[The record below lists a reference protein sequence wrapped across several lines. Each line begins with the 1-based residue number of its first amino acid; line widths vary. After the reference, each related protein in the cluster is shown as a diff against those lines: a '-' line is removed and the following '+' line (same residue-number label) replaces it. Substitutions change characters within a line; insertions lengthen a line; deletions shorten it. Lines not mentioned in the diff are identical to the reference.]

1 MSVTQSIPHRW
12 TFTRLGGFNQVVL
25 HKADDIRY
33 LHQLDP
39 KLWVSLACP
48 TTGLYFDKQTLK
60 YLDRDGD
67 GRIRL
72 PEVIQVTNWVSR
84 VLHNPGLILEPKDT
98 IRLADLNTDDTDGA
112 AIHAAALR
120 LLELLGKADAGE
132 ISLADVTNQQNIL
145 ANARFNGDGIITP
158 STAEDEALQHV
169 IQIIVANS
177 AMVTDA
183 SGQAGVNEAI
193 VNQFYSDVKARLAW
207 LAAAQPGWVPDGVD
221 GQRAAEALSA
231 VRSKID
237 DYFSRCRA
245 AQYDPRAAEKL
256 NRASGDWSSIAAQD
270 ISETCVEMA
279 EFPLAIITPTNELSL
294 VRGLNPAWESRVN
307 MLHDAVIKPVLGDIE
322 ILTYEQWNNLK
333 ARFDDYQNW
342 LNGEAGQLVSALNS
356 DELQALLD
364 NNSQS
369 AILELIQQDLAV
381 RPLVDAM
388 NKVEELLRYRLH
400 LKTLLNNF
408 VSLPD
413 FFDRDTR
420 AIFEAGVLYLDGR
433 ACELTL
439 EVTDAAKHAT
449 FGGLSR
455 CYLAYCTCTRK
466 DGTTKEIVAA
476 FTEGPHD
483 FLIVGRNGVFF
494 DRNGQDWDA
503 TITKVV
509 ENPISVMQAFFS
521 PYKKLI
527 RFIEK
532 QAEKSAQ
539 EAESASEAKLQEQ
552 STKALTTDPE
562 QTPPTKPKFDIG
574 VLAALG
580 VAVGGIATA
589 LGLMLQALF
598 DLGWL
603 MPVGIFG
610 LALLVSAPSM
620 FIAWLKL
627 RQRSLAPLLDASGW
641 ALNTNIRINSFFGSR
656 LTKVAH
662 IPKGSQRIIT
672 RHAAPKRRWPA
683 VVAMLILVGIA
694 AAVWWYVTRV

>member
-1 MSVTQSIPHRW
+1 MSAAQSTPHRW

-25 HKADDIRY
+25 TKADDIRH
-33 LHQLDP
+33 LSQLDP
-39 KLWVSLACP
+39 KLWVALSCP
-48 TTGLYFDKQTLK
+48 TSGLYFDQATLK

-84 VLHNPGLILEPKDT
+84 VLHNPGLILDPKDT
-98 IRLADLNTDDTDGA
+98 LRLDDINTDDKDGA
-112 AIHAAALR
+112 AIHAAAQR

-132 ISLADVTNQQNIL
+132 ISLADVTNQQSAL
-145 ANARFNGDGIITP
+145 ANARFNGDGVITP
-158 STAEDEALQHV
+158 NTTDDEHLQS
-169 IQIIVANS
+169 IIRIIVANS
-177 AMVTDA
+177 TPVTDA
-183 SGQAGVNEAI
+183 SGLAGVNQAL

-221 GQRAAEALSA
+221 GQRAAESLSA
-231 VRSKID
+231 VRGKID

-245 AQYDPRAAEKL
+245 AQYDPRAAEQL
-256 NRASGDWSSIAAQD
+256 NRASADWSSLATQD
-270 ISETCVEMA
+270 ISEACAEMA
-279 EFPLAIITPTNELSL
+279 EFPLAIISPTTELPL
-294 VRGLNPAWESRVN
+294 IRGLNPAWEARIKR
-307 MLHDAVIKPVLGDIE
+307 LQEAVIKPVLGDLE
-322 ILTYEQWNNLK
+322 TLTYEQWNSLK

-342 LNGEAGQLVSALNS
+342 LKGEAGQLLNALNS
-356 DELQALLD
+356 EELQALLD
-364 NNSQS
+364 NDSQA
-369 AILELIQQDLAV
+369 AILSLVEQDLAV
-381 RPLVDAM
+381 RPMVDTM

-420 AIFEAGVLYLDGR
+420 AIFEAGVLFLDGR

-466 DGTTKEIVAA
+466 DGSKKEIVAA

-494 DRNGQDWDA
+494 DRHGQDWDA

-509 ENPISVMQAFFS
+509 ENPISVGQAFFS

-539 EAESASEAKLQEQ
+539 EAESASVTKLQEQ
-552 STKALTTDPE
+552 STKALSTDAE
-562 QTPPTKPKFDIG
+562 QTPVKPKFDIG

-641 ALNTNIRINSFFGSR
+641 ALNTNIKINSFFGSR

-662 IPKGSQRIIT
+662 LPKGSNRIIT
-672 RHAAPKRRWPA
+672 RHATPKRRWPA
-683 VVAMLILVGIA
+683 VLGVLIVIAIA
-694 AAVWWYVTRV
+694 AGIWYFY